1 MINLVTTPAQITS
14 DASHTVV
21 SGGGTPLYT
30 RICIKRSYLQIID
43 KWTCVPFLYSDHLLV
58 AMVVMVVSGWSLV
71 TRPGPGQHSR
81 LLFRCILSP
90 KLLRTLNQYGNQNI
104 GSENTYLF
112 PRPSQ
117 VLALAQKCNRM
128 RNKTGEIV
136 WYEMW
141 ASVREVEGNFIFTR
155 IRAQVNAVQI
165 LITHKYFSGVGVN
178 FQLGL
183 TLATTQQWWCQV
195 VMKEPAY

>member
-1 MINLVTTPAQITS
+1 MRTYNLY
-14 DASHTVV
+14 H
-21 SGGGTPLYT
+21 LLF
-30 RICIKRSYLQIID
+30 YL
-43 KWTCVPFLYSDHLLV
+43 DHLLV
-58 AMVVMVVSGWSLV
+58 TMVVMVVSGWSLV
-71 TRPGPGQHSR
+71 LVLVTKPGPEQHSR

-90 KLLRTLNQYGNQNI
+90 KLLRTLNQYGNQSI
-104 GSENTYLF
+104 GSENTYFLGSLQ
-112 PRPSQ
+112 SQ

-183 TLATTQQWWCQV
+183 TLATNQQWWCQV